1 MKEIHSHENVAL
13 DIKYQNRKQSLKN
26 KREILVAKK
35 AGLIPPMY
43 STLWKKCEYSL
54 ALHLL
59 NFVDCTI
66 WKDASVIL
74 LEKIV
79 VFKSILK
86 EPAGILRQ
94 NW

>member
-43 STLWKKCEYSL
+43 STL
-54 ALHLL
+54 
-59 NFVDCTI
+59 
-66 WKDASVIL
+66 
-74 LEKIV
+74 
-79 VFKSILK
+79 
-86 EPAGILRQ
+86 
-94 NW
+94 